1 MLIPAVINE
10 FYPWWFL
17 LDLLCLHSSVL
28 CKIPVT
34 SIVPCKF
41 VTQLPYCPLHKKSDA
56 QFENYTQISQ
66 DLSCVCLFVIHPR
79 FAHLR
84 RETHSTQTQGSRG
97 SVAMVIWSSCSAK
110 AAVAAHPPEVSF
122 SATCKSLCTSKQA
135 QPSYFCINLLSYKYQ
150 GTVISLLQ
158 LCTKV
163 AL

>member
-10 FYPWWFL
+10 FYPRWFP

-28 CKIPVT
+28 WLPQLYLANL
-34 SIVPCKF
+34 S
-41 VTQLPYCPLHKKSDA
+41 TQLPYCPLHKKSDA
-56 QFENYTQISQ
+56 RFENYTQIPH